1 MRFKGFRN
9 SKLLTSK
16 LRNDDG
22 EEIRFKGFHN
32 LKLLTLKLRNNDEEE
47 ISMIKY
53 KVPSKYKGAVE
64 SIFNRSIKDTRDG
77 YCIIPG
83 LYMAKKVDKRIKDAV
98 KH

>member
-9 SKLLTSK
+9 SKLLTS
-16 LRNDDG
+16 
-22 EEIRFKGFHN
+22 
-32 LKLLTLKLRNNDEEE
+32 KLRNNDEEE

-64 SIFNRSIKDTRDG
+64 GIFNRSIKDTNG